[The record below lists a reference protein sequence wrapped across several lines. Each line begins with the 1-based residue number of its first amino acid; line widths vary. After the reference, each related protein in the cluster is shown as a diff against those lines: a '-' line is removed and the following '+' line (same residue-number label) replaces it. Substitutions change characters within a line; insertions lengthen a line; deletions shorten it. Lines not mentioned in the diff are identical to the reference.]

1 MNNSDSKL
9 RFFLLHNELCY
20 FFLSVTYVTMLGKP
34 KERKRKTKQVKEE
47 NKKKKKEKSP
57 MKRIAFFLLVTRSNK
72 CCLKSMGSCHPVHP
86 KKETLQV
93 FAHTKREGSFN

>member
-1 MNNSDSKL
+1 ML
-9 RFFLLHNELCY
+9 RCWLY
-20 FFLSVTYVTMLGKP
+20 P
-34 KERKRKTKQVKEE
+34 KKEKEKQNKQEE

-86 KKETLQV
+86 KKRNPPEVCTL
-93 FAHTKREGSFN
+93 REGGFF